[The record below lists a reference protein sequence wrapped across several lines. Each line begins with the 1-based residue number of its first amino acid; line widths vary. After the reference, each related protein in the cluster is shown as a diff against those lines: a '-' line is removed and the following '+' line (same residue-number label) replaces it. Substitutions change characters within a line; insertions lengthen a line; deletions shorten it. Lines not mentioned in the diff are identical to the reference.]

1 MMTCKDRVPSAAD
14 DDDDDDSLIVCDPF
28 LDHDDIIYSP
38 FLFTVRCDLEQSAS
52 GSRQLPLPPPGL
64 SHNELKNER

>member
-1 MMTCKDRVPSAAD
+1 
-14 DDDDDDSLIVCDPF
+14 

-64 SHNELKNER
+64 SHDKRKIKKEGKKEKDSTEMT